1 MMVDANQV
9 WDVPEAITWM
19 KKLASFKP
27 WFIEEPTAPDDV
39 LGHLAIA
46 NAMAPLGILVATGE
60 HCANRI
66 LFKQFITSGAIGICQ
81 IDACRVGGVNEVM
94 SIILMAAKV
103 CLLSLAKHS
112 RNAHFTLTFPQ
123 HGIPV
128 CPHAGGVGLC
138 ELVQHLSMFDFVCV
152 SGTMDGRRLISSRLC
167 RLHVFLTNALQVD
180 RACGSF
186 APAFQRP
193 NNVRSL
199 PFSCSLFETKT
210 LFLIRSQI

>member
-1 MMVDANQV
+1 MNHSSPNVF
-9 WDVPEAITWM
+9 
-19 KKLASFKP
+19 ASVNSLS
-27 WFIEEPTAPDDV
+27 DDV

-46 NAMAPLGILVATGE
+46 RAMAPLGILVATGE

-94 SIILMAAKV
+94 AIILMAAKV
-103 CLLSLAKHS
+103 CAL
-112 RNAHFTLTFPQ
+112 HFATCDSSHAGLHLVRSQ

-152 SGTMDGRRLISSRLC
+152 SGTMEGRL
-167 RLHVFLTNALQVD
+167 LHVCT
-180 RACGSF
+180 F
-186 APAFQRP
+186 APKP
-193 NNVRSL
+193 L
-199 PFSCSLFETKT
+199 Y
-210 LFLIRSQI
+210 IGWI